1 MSMHAWPGM
10 VGWLAGVIYLL
21 PLTQARPAPPR
32 PAPPRPASPA
42 RACARS
48 SVASTRLALF
58 PKQNACLS

>member
-32 PAPPRPASPA
+32 PAPPRLPSA
-42 RACARS
+42 RLRALVCGEHAP
-48 SVASTRLALF
+48 RLI
-58 PKQNACLS
+58 P